1 MFLDQPAGHIRAWAD
16 DPCGFAADVRSA
28 ASCRRSASRIHDDGR
43 VFFIWPARD
52 GKTGDRVQVQVEV
65 TSIRPD
71 AVAEQLKPTRRSIE
85 LAARELYH
93 PGTGTVRLM
102 RSDTNWLEQHSGA
115 R

>member
-1 MFLDQPAGHIRAWAD
+1 MPNQAKLELEDFPAGPYD
-16 DPCGFAADVRSA
+16 DNHWL
-28 ASCRRSASRIHDDGR
+28 HDDGR

-52 GKTGDRVQVQVEV
+52 RKTGDAVQVQVEV

-93 PGTGTVRLM
+93 PGTGSVRLM